1 MPTSLSACARLLAK
15 LGLRHHVD
23 ADAGV
28 IWLVF
33 VTREYKNLRGEHLAV
48 VGLETPDEGQR
59 VRACISRAFALG
71 DDPAC
76 TCLELCRLAADMP
89 LVSAEFDADQAHLR
103 LVVET
108 AVEEGSLSASQ
119 VAAMIDRIVEAAEAW
134 GPVVASLC
142 GQSPAGSRAPSRKR
156 GAA

>member
-1 MPTSLSACARLLAK
+1 MPTSITACARLLAK

-23 ADAGV
+23 ADEDV

-48 VGLETPDEGQR
+48 VGLETPEDGQR
-59 VRACISRAFALG
+59 VRARISRAFAPG
-71 DDPAC
+71 ADPAG
-76 TCLELCRLAADMP
+76 TCLALCRLAAESP
-89 LVSAEFDADQAHLR
+89 LVAVEFDADRSDLR

-108 AVEEGSLSASQ
+108 AIADGSLSASQ

-134 GPVVASLC
+134 APVVASLG
-142 GQSPAGSRAPSRKR
+142 GQPLAGSRAPNRKR

>member
-1 MPTSLSACARLLAK
+1 MPTTIATCARLLEN

-23 ADAGV
+23 PDQDV

-48 VGLETPDEGQR
+48 VGLETPDAGRR
-59 VRACISRAFALG
+59 VRACISRAFAPG
-71 DDPAC
+71 TDPAG
-76 TCLELCRLAADMP
+76 TCLALCRHAADVP
-89 LVSAEFDADQAHLR
+89 LVSVEFDADQADLR
-103 LVVET
+103 LVVE
-108 AVEEGSLSASQ
+108 APVEDGSLLASQ

-134 GPVVASLC
+134 APLVVALP
-142 GQSPAGSRAPSRKR
+142 GQSPTASRAPNRKR